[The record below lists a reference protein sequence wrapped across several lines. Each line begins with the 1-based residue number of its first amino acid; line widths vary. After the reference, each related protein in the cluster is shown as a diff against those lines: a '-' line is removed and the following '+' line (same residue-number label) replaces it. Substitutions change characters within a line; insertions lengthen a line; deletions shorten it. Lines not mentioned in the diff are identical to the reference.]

1 MSSWLDYFI
10 GSSQSRYAFFA
21 IFSALVAICMAIIF
35 TNSDIS
41 IVNRMIIV
49 VFVLFVSIFPVAI
62 SLFELTCMVNGG
74 KSKNGIMNP
83 CSTYAWI
90 VTAMIVIYC
99 FFLIIA
105 TIISMFTY
113 KKAIAKVE
121 QSKQSNVISS
131 KDANTIAKNI
141 IVQEEQKETFVEKPP
156 VSQGIPSMPS
166 GMPPAS
172 EGLLPV
178 SETMPPASQ
187 GMPPV
192 SQGMPPT
199 PSGGMPSA
207 SQGMPSASQGMPSA
221 SQGMPP
227 TPSGGMP
234 SASKMMMN
242 DNQLSDPVGNSDDT
256 FAPFAPVMSSTK
268 TIETFKQQGKKHNT
282 HRNVEHFKQQEK
294 KNDTNEIMG
303 YDAQDDFMTFNTK
316 ETFVNAPS
324 AKKPVKKMQKAKPNF
339 TSPKPFTKQIETFAN
354 I

>member
-49 VFVLFVSIFPVAI
+49 VFVLFVSIFPVGI

-74 KSKNGIMNP
+74 KSKSGIMNP

-131 KDANTIAKNI
+131 KDANIIAKNI
-141 IVQEEQKETFVEKPP
+141 VVQEEQKETFVEKPQ
-156 VSQGIPSMPS
+156 VSQGIPAVPN
-166 GMPPAS
+166 GMPPIS
-172 EGLLPV
+172 EGMLPE
-178 SETMPPASQ
+178 ETMPS
-187 GMPPV
+187 V
-192 SQGMPPT
+192 SQEMPPT
-199 PSGGMPSA
+199 SSEMPSV
-207 SQGMPSASQGMPSA
+207 SQGMPSASQGMPSV
-221 SQGMPP
+221 SQGMP
-227 TPSGGMP
+227 
-234 SASKMMMN
+234 SAPKMMMN
-242 DNQLSDPVGNSDDT
+242 DNQLSQPVGNSDDA
-256 FAPFAPVMSSTK
+256 FAPFAPVTPSAR
-268 TIETFKQQGKKHNT
+268 TIETFKQQGKKHSM
-282 HRNVEHFKQQEK
+282 HRNVEHFKQKEK
-294 KNDTNEIMG
+294 KNDTNEIIG
-303 YDAQDDFMTFNTK
+303 YDAQDDFMTFNTT

-324 AKKPVKKMQKAKPNF
+324 AKKPIKKMQKAKPNF

-354 I
+354 V

>member
-207 SQGMPSASQGMPSA
+207 S
-221 SQGMPP
+221 
-227 TPSGGMP
+227 
-234 SASKMMMN
+234 KMMMN